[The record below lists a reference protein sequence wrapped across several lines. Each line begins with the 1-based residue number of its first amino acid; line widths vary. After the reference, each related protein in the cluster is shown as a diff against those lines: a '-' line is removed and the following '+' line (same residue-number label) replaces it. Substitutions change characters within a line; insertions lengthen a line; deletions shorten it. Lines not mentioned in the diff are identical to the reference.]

1 MNIAYH
7 SSDAYARILAVSVA
21 SLFENNQTCDEINV
35 YIIERGIT
43 DENKIALES
52 IAQKY
57 GRNIIYIPMPDI
69 NEKEDLRLKK
79 VKKKWIFDSYCRLY
93 LDDLLP
99 DSIDKVL
106 YLDSDVLIA
115 DSLQELWDTD
125 LSNHVAAGVKDCISR
140 KYYELLGLKDGAH
153 YCNSG
158 VILINLKKWRD
169 DHIGDQIRQFVH
181 NRNGYVFFMEQ
192 TVMNGV
198 IQDKWLILPVRY
210 NVNTLMMMLSYRE
223 IQTLRRSE
231 DFYNE
236 DEVKEALEH
245 PALIHMTSVFLV
257 HNRTWIEGSN
267 HPAKPLYEK
276 YKALTPWADA
286 SDLPDK
292 RNLWVKMQ
300 DKIIDVLPNR
310 IMLLA
315 VSLIYNNARISNIK
329 RKMKKYSGTGVKR

>member
-1 MNIAYH
+1 MNVAYH
-7 SSDAYARILAVSVA
+7 SSDAYARILAVSIA
-21 SLFENNQTCDEINV
+21 SLFENNLTCDEINV

-43 DENKIALES
+43 NENKAALDS

-57 GRNIIYIPMPDI
+57 GRKILYIPMPDI

-79 VKKKWIFDSYCRLY
+79 VKKKWIFDSYCRIY

-99 DSIDKVL
+99 ESIDKVL
-106 YLDSDVLIA
+106 YLDSDVLVT
-115 DSLQELWDTD
+115 DSLQEIWDTD
-125 LSNHVAAGVKDCISR
+125 LSNHVAAGVKDCINK

-158 VILINLKKWRD
+158 VILINLRKWREE
-169 DHIGDQIRQFVH
+169 HVGDQIRQFVH
-181 NRNGYVFFMEQ
+181 DRNGYVFFMEQ

-210 NVNTLMMMLSYRE
+210 NVNTLMMTLSYQE
-223 IQTLRRSE
+223 IQTLRKSD
-231 DFYNE
+231 DFYSE
-236 DEVKEALEH
+236 DEVRDALAD

-286 SDLPDK
+286 PDLPDN
-292 RNLWVKMQ
+292 RNARTKVQ

-310 IMLLA
+310 IMLPV
-315 VSLIYNNARISNIK
+315 VSLIYNNARISSIK
-329 RKMKKYSGTGVKR
+329 RKMKKYSGTGVER